1 MKQISY
7 NMNQFPLKELKRR
20 LSDDAIPLPKRI
32 RLAKNVVQSHHF
44 PTVPQEHVIA
54 EWVNSLI
61 QANKITSRGL
71 KDILG
76 WLNGDTDFTNEL
88 KYKIIKVVTQYLHSN
103 TLHEKDINNII
114 LFFTNKKIA
123 PQLSCLPDDF
133 LFTTKTLLKTLHNV
147 RSENIQ
153 KIQTILN
160 NIIDYYKGS
169 KKKVEFIGKFMFGD
183 CVEQIVNYLKT
194 ECHDA
199 VINVCQN
206 ILFPLSRKQTFAHFF
221 NHMIKTDNLDEISS
235 DKSENMQ
242 FVVTIMRGFFT
253 FPNGRV
259 QDDHKFL
266 NYFINIFVSC
276 FRNDSRIIFAFY
288 IIAASALN
296 MPQNY
301 LIPAMKMPPIR
312 FENDDKIK
320 RSIFLNMLE
329 VLLKNEVDITV
340 RLTDTIGEKVSKVEI
355 KKTFMSFLQTLMLG
369 QLKLEGK
376 MDKTTLK
383 IITTA
388 LKLDPSLVEQK
399 MDQILPHIMTATKN
413 NADFLKSYTEMIN
426 CLLETLFKLSHG
438 TDFLNQMLPHLK
450 LSLEASN
457 IEQFELKQKLKEATN
472 NITNYYDEINV
483 EMIKAKIVT
492 GKDIFPPECVEMY
505 GKLTSELLFRQSK
518 DLLVSLQKE
527 FEDSCLM
534 MLEEGFVSPSIITLA
549 ETLAAILSSVLRH
562 SKMADH
568 TVPQNIAEE
577 FWAAFQNFED
587 QCLNKFGKCIMKL
600 NYNPILVLAFLKLC
614 LSFSHLKL
622 LNLKYSNTKLKVVD
636 NNLLPFLG
644 KEKWISFAS
653 KLQEEEANLIWIQI
667 LLTKTMAIELLSN
680 DHTDEH
686 TSNLLSETKTNIIKQ
701 ISDYPQILT
710 YDNYITSNLFRNLSK
725 NQLKQLSKPLL
736 DSCTDDSDMKMFKT
750 NAVTNNKELLQTIL
764 LKVAKNICN
773 CIENTSVLTKALG
786 KISFDVTSFTKEVN
800 IKEYFNNTSI
810 QNQGEIEKMI
820 DVLKE
825 LQIHHMEENY
835 QLTAIFVL
843 LITKKCC
850 QIKKLRKKIDCI
862 LQSIYELSPKYP
874 DLYKIFSVDF
884 IFDFDNNI
892 LIDLLKL
899 TNRTP
904 NNTLIL
910 KSVLETAVKKVKT
923 DSDIV
928 KNTVEILLTNHKSKG
943 TLSSIEYFKEPV
955 FQIICIILPLIAKEK
970 KAITTSAYRS
980 ILANLQEKLN
990 KAMLDSFKNID
1001 FSKNSSFLVDE
1012 SSNTDESV
1020 VVSEN
1025 TVATLN
1031 AMGAYTLTLL
1041 KYCETNDGEELKN
1054 MECVLFGL
1062 EFFVQR
1068 AIQAIQSPLSKNQH
1082 IEISIHLISVILRYI
1097 KKLEAHTIFGNKDK
1111 LFHEIWLSIKSRL
1124 LLIFSEGGKGKV
1136 SSTCFDEIA
1145 VVLKFLAELSSVEC
1159 FGTHFVGD
1167 LATLA
1172 LLKKPSIILK
1182 NTETTNQQLTARKV
1196 SKYLWQNCLKANIIE
1211 LKCVA
1216 MTKLIARTT
1225 KNIKFWIQQHYDCV
1239 QNGGEKDFIQDG
1251 DQEMHI
1257 EENISI
1263 GKDESLKILKIDD
1276 SICELLRYELD
1287 ILSDVILAAK
1297 KISLDYKFLDSI
1309 FELHHLM
1316 HFILGRK
1323 TIDIKCKITW
1333 QGFVSIYD
1341 GCVAIL
1347 NNLLLSREELLED
1360 RWPCY
1365 IQCYKALVLCLCERS
1380 TSQIQTDKAAE
1391 LKLVEMAH
1399 SIEKLTQSICKRKT
1413 YVSRISAYAV
1423 ADFCTWLENNPPPK
1437 VVRQHMENS
1446 IALLIQVSDSTYA
1459 MAFLRR
1465 ALAGSVGQMTMTNMY
1480 TMYKRY
1486 HKYVGNA

>member
-1 MKQISY
+1 
-7 NMNQFPLKELKRR
+7 MNQFPLKELKRR

-32 RLAKNVVQSHHF
+32 RLARNVLQSHHF
-44 PTVPQEHVIA
+44 PTVPQERVVA
-54 EWVNSLI
+54 EWVNDLI
-61 QANKITSRGL
+61 HGDKITSRGL
-71 KDILG
+71 KDILD

-88 KYKIIKVVTQYLHSN
+88 KYKIIKVVTRYLHSS
-103 TLHEKDINNII
+103 TLHDKDIGNII
-114 LFFTNKKIA
+114 LFLTNKKTA
-123 PQLSCLPDDF
+123 PQLNCLPDEF
-133 LFTTKTLLKTLHNV
+133 LFITKTLLKTLHPIY
-147 RSENIQ
+147 SENIQ

-169 KKKVEFIGKFMFGD
+169 KKKVEFIGKFMFGE
-183 CVEQIVNYLKT
+183 CIEQIISYLKT
-194 ECHDA
+194 ECHSA

-206 ILFPLSRKQTFAHFF
+206 ILFPLTKKQTFAHFF
-221 NHMIKTDNLDEISS
+221 NHMIKTDNVDEISS

-242 FVVTIMRGFFT
+242 IVVTIMRGFFT

-259 QDDHKFL
+259 QKDPKFL
-266 NYFINIFVSC
+266 NCFINIFVSC
-276 FRNDSRIIFAFY
+276 FRNESRIIFAFY
-288 IIAASALN
+288 IMAASVLN

-301 LIPAMKMPPIR
+301 LIPAMKMPPIM
-312 FENDDKIK
+312 FVENDDKIK
-320 RSIFLNMLE
+320 RTIFLNMLE

-340 RLTDTIGEKVSKVEI
+340 RLTDTIGEKISKVEI

-388 LKLDPSLVEQK
+388 IKLDPSLVEQK

-413 NADFLKSYTEMIN
+413 NADFLNSYIEMMN

-438 TDFLNQMLPHLK
+438 TDFLNQMIPHLK

-472 NITNYYDEINV
+472 NITEYFDEIKV
-483 EMIKAKIVT
+483 ETIKAKIIT

-518 DLLVSLQKE
+518 DLLVSLQKD
-527 FEDSCLM
+527 FEESCLM

-587 QCLNKFGKCIMKL
+587 QCLNKFGECILKL
-600 NYNPILVLAFLKLC
+600 NYNPVLVLAFLKLN

-622 LNLKYSNTKLKVVD
+622 LNLKYSNTKLKIVD
-636 NNLLPFLG
+636 NNLLPFLC

-653 KLQEEEANLIWIQI
+653 KIQEEEANLIWIQI
-667 LLTKTMAIELLSN
+667 LLTKTMTIELLSTDN
-680 DHTDEH
+680 TDEH

-701 ISDYPQILT
+701 ISDHPQILA
-710 YDNYITSNLFRNLSK
+710 YDNYITSNLFRNLDR
-725 NQLKQLSKPLL
+725 NQSKQLSKLL
-736 DSCTDDSDMKMFKT
+736 LKSGTHDPDMKIFNT
-750 NAVTNNKELLQTIL
+750 NAITGNKVILQTIL
-764 LKVAKNICN
+764 LKVTKNICD
-773 CIENTSVLTKALG
+773 CIENTSVLSKALS
-786 KISFDVTSFTKEVN
+786 KTNFDVTSFTKEVN
-800 IKEYFNNTSI
+800 IKEYFYNTLI
-810 QNQGEIEKMI
+810 QNQDVIENLI
-820 DVLKE
+820 EVLKQ
-825 LQIHHMEENY
+825 LQIHYMEENY

-850 QIKKLRKKIDCI
+850 QTKKLRKKIDYI

-884 IFDFDNNI
+884 IFDFDNNT

-899 TNRTP
+899 TNKTP
-904 NNTLIL
+904 NNTLVL

-923 DSDIV
+923 DSEIV
-928 KNTVEILLTNHKSKG
+928 KNIVEILLTNHKSKG

-955 FQIICIILPLIAKEK
+955 FQIICIILPLIAREK

-1012 SSNTDESV
+1012 AGSTDDSV

-1041 KYCETNDGEELKN
+1041 KYCESNDGLELKN
-1054 MECVLFGL
+1054 MECVLLGL
-1062 EFFVQR
+1062 ELFVQR
-1068 AIQAIQSPLSKNQH
+1068 AIQAIENPSSKNQH
-1082 IEISIHLISVILRYI
+1082 IEISIHLINVTLRYI
-1097 KKLEAHTIFGNKDK
+1097 KKLEAHTIFKDKDK

-1136 SSTCFDEIA
+1136 SSACFDEIA
-1145 VVLKFLAELSSVEC
+1145 IVLKFLAELSSVEC
-1159 FGTHFVGD
+1159 FSTHFVGD
-1167 LATLA
+1167 LANLA

-1225 KNIKFWIQQHYDCV
+1225 RNIKFWMQQHYDCV
-1239 QNGGEKDFIQDG
+1239 QNGGKKDINQDG
-1251 DQEMHI
+1251 DQEMQI
-1257 EENISI
+1257 EENTSI
-1263 GKDESLKILKIDD
+1263 GRDESLKILKIDD
-1276 SICELLRYELD
+1276 SICELLRYDLD
-1287 ILSDVILAAK
+1287 ILSEVILAAK
-1297 KISLDYKFLDSI
+1297 KDFPGL
-1309 FELHHLM
+1309 
-1316 HFILGRK
+1316 
-1323 TIDIKCKITW
+1323 
-1333 QGFVSIYD
+1333 
-1341 GCVAIL
+1341 
-1347 NNLLLSREELLED
+1347 
-1360 RWPCY
+1360 
-1365 IQCYKALVLCLCERS
+1365 
-1380 TSQIQTDKAAE
+1380 QIPRFN
-1391 LKLVEMAH
+1391 
-1399 SIEKLTQSICKRKT
+1399 I
-1413 YVSRISAYAV
+1413 
-1423 ADFCTWLENNPPPK
+1423 
-1437 VVRQHMENS
+1437 
-1446 IALLIQVSDSTYA
+1446 
-1459 MAFLRR
+1459 
-1465 ALAGSVGQMTMTNMY
+1465 
-1480 TMYKRY
+1480 
-1486 HKYVGNA
+1486 